1 MWISGGNWPWNHHF
15 SWRNPAKH
23 GTLPRQSPLVESSHP
38 VVAWQTGESP
48 DVDEDFVATDDFPIW
63 MDNNG
68 YTLHIHTYHTIPY
81 HCIPYHCITLHY
93 IALHCI
99 ALHYITLHCITLHY
113 ITYIR
118 TNVHTYVHPFI
129 HTYIHKYMYI
139 ICVCIS
145 IYIYIHIFGRSK
157 NGYIDT

>member
-1 MWISGGNWPWNHHF
+1 MEIDHEIIIFHGEIQRSMAPCLDSRRWW
-15 SWRNPAKH
+15 NPA
-23 GTLPRQSPLVESSHP
+23 TQSLPGRLENP
-38 VVAWQTGESP
+38 QTSTRILLQLMTSQYEWIIM
-48 DVDEDFVATDDFPIW
+48 AIL
-63 MDNNG
+63 
-68 YTLHIHTYHTIPY
+68 YTYIHTIPY

-118 TNVHTYVHPFI
+118 TNVRTYVHPFI

-145 IYIYIHIFGRSK
+145 IYIYIYLGDRRM
-157 NGYIDT
+157 DT